1 MGGGFDMTF
10 ASQHAWLLVDI
21 AMIGKKKKDAR
32 VRLIARFKISPMDSV
47 DIIHITYIS

>member
-21 AMIGKKKKDAR
+21 AMIGKKKDAR

-47 DIIHITYIS
+47 DIIHIT